1 MKVNLGGIVPL
12 STVDWTGRAA
22 LVVFLRGCP
31 LRCPHCQ
38 NQDLQEGDSSI
49 AFHVVA
55 SRIVSQVK
63 GEIGTV
69 KSFAPQS
76 LQIDLEEA
84 SERVRSKPFVNALVI
99 SGGEPLLQH
108 EQCARLFRLARSLH
122 LDTGLET
129 SGCYPERLGELL
141 KKGLLDKVFLD
152 IKANL
157 IDPDYERA
165 TAKSGFASRIS
176 KSLRA
181 CMESGVSMDVRT
193 TIFPETPDP
202 SEVAKIAR
210 TLFELKS
217 EFPNHGLQSMVLQ
230 QGRPREGESGF
241 EPVTLESLN
250 SLAEMIRD
258 LIDVQVRA
266 APKAKLEKVDNSPN
280 PHDSRMEGV
289 MI

>member
-38 NQDLQEGDSSI
+38 NRDLQEGDSSV

-55 SRIVSQVK
+55 SRIVSLVK
-63 GEIGTV
+63 GETV
-69 KSFAPQS
+69 VAKSFASQS
-76 LQIDLEEA
+76 LQIDLDEA

-108 EQCARLFRLARSLH
+108 EQCIRLFRLARSMH

-129 SGCYPERLGELL
+129 SGCSPEGLSELL
-141 KKGLLDKVFLD
+141 KMDLLDKVFLD

-165 TAKSGFASRIS
+165 TAKSGFASRIQE
-176 KSLRA
+176 SLRA
-181 CMESGVSMDVRT
+181 CMESGVPLDVRT
-193 TIFPETPDP
+193 TIFPKTPDP
-202 SEVAKIAR
+202 LEVAKIAK

-250 SLAEMIRD
+250 AMAEMIRD

-266 APKAKLEKVDNSPN
+266 APKTKLEKVDRSP
-280 PHDSRMEGV
+280 SKQLGGV
-289 MI
+289 MS

>member
-1 MKVNLGGIVPL
+1 MKVNLGGIIPL

-38 NQDLQEGDSSI
+38 NRGLQEGDSSV

-55 SRIVSQVK
+55 SRIVSLVK
-63 GEIGTV
+63 GEMCIM
-69 KSFAPQS
+69 KSFAPRS
-76 LQIDLEEA
+76 LQIDLDEA

-108 EQCARLFRLARSLH
+108 EQCIRLFRLARSMN

-129 SGCYPERLGELL
+129 SGCYPERLRELL
-141 KKGLLDKVFLD
+141 KKDLLDKVFLD

-157 IDPDYERA
+157 IDPDYEAA
-165 TAKSGFASRIS
+165 TAKSGFASLVRE
-176 KSLRA
+176 SLRT
-181 CMESGVSMDVRT
+181 CMESGVPLDVRT
-193 TIFPETPDP
+193 TIFPKTPDP

-230 QGRPREGESGF
+230 QGRPQEGESGF

-250 SLAEMIRD
+250 ALAETIRD
-258 LIDVQVRA
+258 LIDVQVKA
-266 APKAKLEKVDNSPN
+266 APEARLEKVDNSPN
-280 PHDSRMEGV
+280 PTNSSLGGV
-289 MI
+289 MS

>member
-1 MKVNLGGIVPL
+1 MKVNLGGIIPL

-38 NQDLQEGDSSI
+38 NRDLQEGDSSV
-49 AFHVVA
+49 AFHVLA

-63 GEIGTV
+63 GEMCIM
-69 KSFAPQS
+69 KSFAPRS
-76 LQIDLEEA
+76 LQIDLDEA

-108 EQCARLFRLARSLH
+108 EQCIRLFRLARSMN

-129 SGCYPERLGELL
+129 SGCYPERLRELL
-141 KKGLLDKVFLD
+141 KKELLDKVFLD

-157 IDPDYERA
+157 IDPDYETA
-165 TAKSGFASRIS
+165 TAKSGFASRVRE
-176 KSLRA
+176 SLRA
-181 CMESGVSMDVRT
+181 CMESGVPLDVRT
-193 TIFPETPDP
+193 TIFPKTPDP

-250 SLAEMIRD
+250 ALAEMIRD
-258 LIDVQVRA
+258 LVDVQVKA
-266 APKAKLEKVDNSPN
+266 APEAQLEKVDNSPN
-280 PHDSRMEGV
+280 PTIASWVE
-289 MI
+289 